1 MPTLQIHL
9 PWLIEIELIFPIIT
23 PNFPDVIFAVIE
35 GLFPSSLRPP
45 ETSGASGS
53 PFLESVHTIDFFSI
67 AAILSTES

>member
-23 PNFPDVIFAVIE
+23 PIE